1 MANQSTFRLPWGKI
15 AVLAEPRRVPSVTT
29 ITEISVSSGSDDV
42 WRVPESPDSTVGPA
56 GPPVQPAP
64 PAQPRAGAPY
74 AQYPQYGVQP
84 MAVEPLTARAPTRLG
99 TAAQVLLGV
108 VILVQLI
115 GELPVLLRQR
125 SLLRQIA
132 IDPGSVGL
140 GQATRSDDDVSRTAV
155 LYSVVFLATAIVFAA
170 WFYQARRNADAYG
183 SAVQRHSRGW
193 AIGGWFC
200 PVVNLW
206 FPFQIAVDIAR
217 ASEQPGPAQADRPGW
232 SDQPSAESTYGPP
245 ATSGLGLLRAWWAM
259 YLLNVFV
266 SEFVRLGL
274 SGSSGDL
281 VRSADLELIAIV
293 PSVLAAALA
302 IMMVRRITAAQRR
315 RELPGLVA

>member
-1 MANQSTFRLPWGKI
+1 M
-15 AVLAEPRRVPSVTT
+15 
-29 ITEISVSSGSDDV
+29 SSGSDDV
-42 WRVPESPDSTVGPA
+42 WRVPESPDSTADPA
-56 GPPVQPAP
+56 GPPVQPTL
-64 PAQPRAGAPY
+64 PAQPWAGAPY

-99 TAAQVLLGV
+99 AAVQVLLGV

-132 IDPGSVGL
+132 VDPGSVSL

-155 LYSVVFLATAIVFAA
+155 FYSVAYLATAIVFAA

-183 SAVQRHSRGW
+183 SVVQRHSRGW

-206 FPFQIAVDIAR
+206 FPFQIAADIQR
-217 ASEQPGPAQADRPGW
+217 ASERSSLAQAGGPGW
-232 SDQPSAESTYGPP
+232 SDQPPVESTYSPP

-274 SGSSGDL
+274 SDSSGDPL
-281 VRSADLELIAIV
+281 RSADLELIEIV

-302 IMMVRRITAAQRR
+302 IMVVRRITAAQRR
-315 RELPGLVA
+315 RELAGLIA